1 MMQTSSPQIS
11 IITINRNKA
20 TGLARTLESVACQ
33 TYRNFEHLVL
43 DGASTDDSTAVLE
56 HYRPQLAHAVSEP
69 DHGIYDAMNKGIAR
83 ARGNHL
89 LFLNSGDYLRNPEAL
104 ALAAPH
110 LDGPDLVYFDLEVSE
125 SACHSRIESF
135 PDTLDYGYFAR
146 HSLPHPST
154 FIAASLFQRYGPYDT
169 SLRIVSDWKAF
180 LLWVCKHNCTYR
192 HVPKPLTIYSFDGVS
207 SRSESAPILQAE
219 RLRVLEGEFPA
230 VHRTYLQSE
239 ATARRI
245 SRIRQRWFIRALCKT
260 GLLEAF

>member
-1 MMQTSSPQIS
+1 MPSAAVRIS
-11 IITINRNKA
+11 VITVTLNSAGTLDDTLRSLA
-20 TGLARTLESVACQ
+20 TQDHPNL
-33 TYRNFEHLVL
+33 EHLVM
-43 DGASTDDSTAVLE
+43 DGVSSDGTLELIQRRSTPWRRV
-56 HYRPQLAHAVSEP
+56 VSEP
-69 DHGIYDAMNKGIAR
+69 DGGVYDAMNKGIAR
-83 ARGNHL
+83 ARGSHF
-89 LFLNSGDYLRNPEAL
+89 LFLNSGDYLRSPQAL

-125 SACHSRIESF
+125 SASSSRIESF

-154 FIAASLFQRYGPYDT
+154 FIAASLFQRHGPYDT

-192 HVPKPLTIYSFDGVS
+192 HVPQPLTVYSFDGIS
-207 SRSESAPILQAE
+207 SRPESAPLLEAE
-219 RLRVLEGEFPA
+219 RSRVLEGEFPA

-239 ATARRI
+239 ATAHRI

-260 GLLEAF
+260 GLLETF